1 MNQESEENNY
11 SLKQVFMILVD
22 VLKNKNLQVYFSFRL
37 FIVGALMINQSLGQ
51 VYLTND
57 VSNQIVAHYNF
68 LQLKFPAE
76 KLSMI

>member
-1 MNQESEENNY
+1 
-11 SLKQVFMILVD
+11 MILVD

-57 VSNQIVAHYNF
+57 
-68 LQLKFPAE
+68 LKFPAE

>member
-1 MNQESEENNY
+1 MNKESEDNNY

-37 FIVGALMINQSLGQ
+37 FIVGSLMINHSLGQ

-57 VSNQIVAHYNF
+57 VS
-68 LQLKFPAE
+68 E
-76 KLSMI
+76 